1 MSSEAKAS
9 SPSTTPSPQQNDT
22 GQPAQ
27 ASPTATVPGISSS
40 STSPAPPVPPSP
52 RRGEIWDVN
61 WSPGRGAEQQ
71 GTRPALIIQNDRGN
85 ASRTYPLTVVASMSR
100 TERDL
105 PLHVRIAPTSENGLT
120 DYTDVKCEQ
129 VMTIEKSRLLR
140 RRGTIT
146 SEELGKVDLALRVS
160 LNLLT

>member
-9 SPSTTPSPQQNDT
+9 STPSPQQQHT
-22 GQPAQ
+22 RQPAP
-27 ASPTATVPGISSS
+27 SIFPG
-40 STSPAPPVPPSP
+40 P

-85 ASRTYPLTVVASMSR
+85 ASPSYPLTVVASMSR
-100 TERDL
+100 TEREL
-105 PLHVRIAPTSENGLT
+105 PLHVRISPTPENGLT

-129 VMTIEKSRLLR
+129 VMTIENRACCADGVPSPTKNWRAS
-140 RRGTIT
+140 IAP
-146 SEELGKVDLALRVS
+146 S
-160 LNLLT
+160 N

>member
-1 MSSEAKAS
+1 MSSEAKA
-9 SPSTTPSPQQNDT
+9 PATPSPKQDEKT
-22 GQPAQ
+22 QP
-27 ASPTATVPGISSS
+27 
-40 STSPAPPVPPSP
+40 STPVSTPLTP

-71 GTRPALIIQNDRGN
+71 GIRPALIIQNDRGN
-85 ASRTYPLTVVASMSR
+85 LSHNYPLTIVASMSR
-100 TERDL
+100 TEREL
-105 PLHVRIAPTSENGLT
+105 PLHVRIAPSEENGLT

-146 SEELGKVDLALRVS
+146 SEELSKVDVALKLS
-160 LNLLT
+160 LDLLT

>member
-1 MSSEAKAS
+1 MSDEARQ
-9 SPSTTPSPQQNDT
+9 TLPSPKHYGT
-22 GQPAQ
+22 PHT
-27 ASPTATVPGISSS
+27 ASTLA
-40 STSPAPPVPPSP
+40 SP

-85 ASRTYPLTVVASMSR
+85 SSASYPLTIVASMSR
-100 TERDL
+100 TEREL
-105 PLHVRIAPTSENGLT
+105 PLHVRIAPSEENGLT

-140 RRGTIT
+140 KRGTIT
-146 SEELGKVDLALRVS
+146 IEELHRVDSALKLS
-160 LNLLT
+160 LNLLS

>member
-1 MSSEAKAS
+1 MNSEARQS
-9 SPSTTPSPQQNDT
+9 QQPSPPQSKPRETHTAQSHQQ
-22 GQPAQ
+22 A
-27 ASPTATVPGISSS
+27 
-40 STSPAPPVPPSP
+40 SP

-85 ASRTYPLTVVASMSR
+85 ASLSYPLTIVASMSR
-100 TERDL
+100 TEREL
-105 PLHVRIAPTSENGLT
+105 PLHVRIAPSDENGLT

-140 RRGTIT
+140 RRGNIT
-146 SEELGKVDLALRVS
+146 PEELSRVDLALKLS
-160 LNLLT
+160 LNLLS

>member
-1 MSSEAKAS
+1 MSSEARQVQ
-9 SPSTTPSPQQNDT
+9 PSPQHSRQKESN
-22 GQPAQ
+22 
-27 ASPTATVPGISSS
+27 
-40 STSPAPPVPPSP
+40 PPPPSP

-85 ASRTYPLTVVASMSR
+85 ASVSYPLTIVASMSR
-100 TERDL
+100 TEREL
-105 PLHVRIAPTSENGLT
+105 PLHVRITPSPENGLN
-120 DYTDVKCEQ
+120 DPTDVKCEQ

-140 RRGTIT
+140 RRGCI
-146 SEELGKVDLALRVS
+146 SAEELGKVDIGLRLS

>member
-9 SPSTTPSPQQNDT
+9 STPSPQQKDT
-22 GQPAQ
+22 QQ
-27 ASPTATVPGISSS
+27 SVASPSVI
-40 STSPAPPVPPSP
+40 PSP

-85 ASRTYPLTVVASMSR
+85 ASPSYPLTIVASMSR
-100 TERDL
+100 TEREL
-105 PLHVRIAPTSENGLT
+105 PLHVRIAPTPENGLT

-140 RRGTIT
+140 RRGSIT
-146 SEELGKVDLALRVS
+146 PEELTRVELALRLS
-160 LNLLT
+160 LSILT